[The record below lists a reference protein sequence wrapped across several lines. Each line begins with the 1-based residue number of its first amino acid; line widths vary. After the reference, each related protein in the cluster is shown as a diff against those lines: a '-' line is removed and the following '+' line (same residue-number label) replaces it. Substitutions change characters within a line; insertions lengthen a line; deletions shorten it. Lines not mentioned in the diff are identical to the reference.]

1 MSTFN
6 YAYERGSTR
15 AYRGGCYL
23 HNIDPES
30 PVVIRSWTFPA
41 EVSVRNG
48 FRLVVSQGDTVIEPS
63 RVLRGGSWGSGA
75 SFARVAFRNDGAP
88 AGAHGDVGFRL
99 TVDAEDSP
107 LRWNRGGKWDEDA
120 DDVQNTIGFINAAAR
135 GYGHLGFRVVKE
147 MNHA

>member
-1 MSTFN
+1 MSRFN

-15 AYRGGCYL
+15 AYRGGSYL

-48 FRLVVSQGDTVIEPS
+48 FRLVVSKGDTAIES
-63 RVLRGGSWGSGA
+63 RRVFRGGSWSNDASG
-75 SFARVAFRNDGAP
+75 ARVASRTDDDP
-88 AGAHGDVGFRL
+88 ANAYRRIGFRL
-99 TVDAEDSP
+99 TVDAEDLP
-107 LRWNRGGKWDEDA
+107 VRVNRGGRWDEDA
-120 DDVQNTIGFINAAAR
+120 DDVRNTIGLINSAAR
-135 GYGHLGFRVVKE
+135 GYGHIGFRVAKE